1 VKFWDASAVVPLL
14 APEAQSAEC
23 TRSLETDPVVIVW
36 ALTPVEALS
45 ALHRKLRDKTMNEAA
60 VERARQRLESL
71 RGAWSE
77 VNDLELVRRRAE
89 RLLATHPLRAAD
101 ALQLAAALVVCDE
114 DPRKMPFMSLD
125 ENLNAAARREG
136 FEVFPECCHP

>member
-1 VKFWDASAVVPLL
+1 MRFWDASAVVPLL
-14 APEAQSAEC
+14 APEARSAEC
-23 TRSLETDPVVIVW
+23 ARLLRADQVLVVW

-45 ALHRKLRDKTMNEAA
+45 ALHRKQRDEGGRGAD
-60 VERARQRLESL
+60 VERARQRLDSL

-101 ALQLAAALVVCDE
+101 ALQLAAALVVCEE
-114 DPRKMPFMSLD
+114 DPRKMPFVSLD

-136 FEVFPECCHP
+136 FELLP

>member
-1 VKFWDASAVVPLL
+1 MRFWDASAVVPLL
-14 APEAQSAEC
+14 VPESRSADC
-23 TRSLETDPVVIVW
+23 VRLLDADRVVIVW
-36 ALTPVEALS
+36 ALTPVEVLS
-45 ALHRKLRDKTMNEAA
+45 ALHRKLRDEEVRGVD
-60 VERARQRLESL
+60 VERARRRLDSL

-114 DPRKMPFMSLD
+114 DPRRMPFVSLD
-125 ENLNAAARREG
+125 ENLNGAARREG
-136 FEVFPECCHP
+136 FELLP